1 MSSTPRLKLCP
12 VETEAQPWSTAI
24 ESWPSPPVKRSNT
37 RDPGW
42 IWRRYDKIAA
52 TDTRHAERAA
62 LLAAAKWAN
71 KNGELY
77 PSLDSWARMAGVT
90 KRRLQQCLKHLAQRE
105 LVEVVSR
112 VRSGSKWMTV
122 YRIPCLSDSPV
133 LCARSTARPPTT
145 LRGSYGLSR
154 KSSVRESETVSP
166 KQQRTASERPATN
179 SVVAALSLDL
189 QNHPNATPER
199 VAWIDR
205 EAPTKRNP
213 AAWAATAIRKAF
225 QIPQPTA
232 AEAANARRLEIDRHL
247 AEFDSLPEGARSKVI
262 EAVRA
267 KWPNLSDPREHPP
280 SHAAIRGGIA
290 SVIRETGAAAWTGG

>member
-24 ESWPSPPVKRSNT
+24 ESRPSPPVQRSNT

-90 KRRLQQCLKHLAQRE
+90 KRRLQQCLKRLAQRE

-112 VRSGSKWMTV
+112 ARSGSKWTTV
-122 YRIPCLSDSPV
+122 YRIPCLSDTPV
-133 LCARSTARPPTT
+133 LFARNTAQSAKTQ
-145 LRGSYGLSR
+145 RGSCGLSR
-154 KSSVRESETVSP
+154 KSSVRESETASP
-166 KQQRTASERPATN
+166 KQQRTAIERPATN

-225 QIPQPTA
+225 QIPKPTA
-232 AEAANARRLEIDRHL
+232 AEAAETRRLVRDRLL
-247 AEFDSLPEGARSKVI
+247 ADFDSMPEPARNKVI

-267 KWPNLSDPREHPP
+267 RWPNLSDPREYPP
-280 SHAAIRGGIA
+280 THAAVRGGIA
-290 SVIRETGAAAWTGG
+290 KLLQEPGAGG